1 MLEIKLIGLTA
12 ALVVAITI
20 LLNHDISKDY
30 QKKRPPYEKD
40 AIQSVLY
47 VKYGFFLIN
56 YNKKVQEY
64 YRPGTIIEDNSV
76 RTGLIQI
83 EESAGTVVVEGRGK
97 FWVFRYRMLE
107 LDTIEKTGITD
118 SIEEYIKYCINKNI
132 DEIRG
137 GGLSQSDIDYLLS
150 QLKETQE
157 INKQNKKFKDMLIAI
172 IQCFDGGCFVNLL
185 IVIYEFFFGENSVD

>member
-1 MLEIKLIGLTA
+1 M
-12 ALVVAITI
+12 
-20 LLNHDISKDY
+20 
-30 QKKRPPYEKD
+30 
-40 AIQSVLY
+40 
-47 VKYGFFLIN
+47 
-56 YNKKVQEY
+56 
-64 YRPGTIIEDNSV
+64 

-83 EESAGTVVVEGRGK
+83 EESAGTVIVEGRGK
-97 FWVFRYRMLE
+97 FWVFRYRMFE

-132 DEIRG
+132 DEIRC

-157 INKQNKKFKDMLIAI
+157 INKYNKKFKDMLIAI

-185 IVIYEFFFGENSVD
+185 IVIYEFFFGEHSVD